1 MTNITFDQES
11 AQEVVQTLNQSSD
24 WLQNSNDPEMNDT
37 ISRISSSCTIS
48 ERICYEGN
56 GTEGYLSVSIPA
68 LTGDVAEIL
77 LINTFDLDL
86 AENTGQFVTAL
97 GNTRSTR
104 SEQFCSRYFQPLSSP
119 TLLAKGRV
127 PADFDQNAF
136 CTELAAIYNASR
148 EVDALHDQLW
158 APLAS

>member
-1 MTNITFDQES
+1 MTERTFDRES

-24 WLQNSNDPEMNDT
+24 WLQNRNDPEMTNE
-37 ISRISSSCTIS
+37 ISRITSSCITS
-48 ERICYEGN
+48 ERIRYEGN

-77 LINTFDLDL
+77 LINSFDPEL

-104 SEQFCSRYFQPLSSP
+104 SKQFCSKYFDPLSSP
-119 TLLAKGRV
+119 TLLARGRV

-136 CTELAAIYNASR
+136 CTELAALYNASK